1 MANSSATASLAL
13 GLTLVLNG
21 CQTLGYYAQAIGG
34 QLELWRAT
42 RPIDGLVR
50 DETTD
55 PLLRERLARVAG
67 IRDFASRDLALP
79 DDGSYRD
86 YADLHRPYVVWN
98 VFAAPEFSLSP
109 QQWCFPIAG
118 CVAYRGYFS
127 EEKAEVFAA
136 GLKERGLDTFVV
148 GIPAY
153 STLGWFDDPVLNTFI
168 GYPEIEIAR
177 LIFHE
182 MAHRVVY
189 VSDDTVFNESF
200 ATAVELEGVERWIAA
215 KGTPGQRDAFRVAQ
229 ERKEQFLELT
239 GRARERLRSLYA
251 QDLEREARRAAKA
264 DVLNAMREEY
274 QGLKQRWGGFAGYDR
289 WFEEPLNNAKL
300 VSIAAYSDLV
310 PAFRRMLADKGG
322 DLPAFYAEV
331 KRLAAL
337 PKAKR
342 AAQLAAAGSNAR
354 ESI

>member
-1 MANSSATASLAL
+1 MANSLTASLAL
-13 GLTLVLNG
+13 GLMLVLSG

-55 PLLRERLARVAG
+55 PLLRERLARVAQ
-67 IRDFASRDLALP
+67 IRDFASRELALP

-118 CVAYRGYFS
+118 CVAYRGYFA
-127 EEKAEVFAA
+127 EDKAEAFAT

-168 GYPEIEIAR
+168 GYPETEIAR

-182 MAHRVVY
+182 LAHRAVY

-200 ATAVELEGVERWIAA
+200 ATAVELEGVERWIEA
-215 KGTPGQRDAFRVAQ
+215 KGTPEQREAFRLAQ
-229 ERKEQFLELT
+229 ERKGQFLELT
-239 GRARERLRSLYA
+239 ARARERLRSLYA
-251 QDLEREARRAAKA
+251 RDLEREAKRAAKA
-264 DVLNAMREEY
+264 DALRSMREEY

-300 VSIAAYSDLV
+300 VSIAAYSELV
-310 PAFRRMLADKGG
+310 PAFQRMLADRGG

-337 PKAKR
+337 PKTKR
-342 AAQLAAAGSNAR
+342 EAQLAAAGSSAR
-354 ESI
+354 ESL